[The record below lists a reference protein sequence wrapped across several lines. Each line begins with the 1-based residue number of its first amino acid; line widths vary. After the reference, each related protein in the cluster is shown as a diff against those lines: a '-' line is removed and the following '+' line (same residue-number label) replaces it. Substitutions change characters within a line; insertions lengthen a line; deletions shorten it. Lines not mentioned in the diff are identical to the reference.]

1 MSYIIGRN
9 SAGGGGTSTTPTW
22 SQVRNKPFESIDN
35 ETLVVDGNGVMSAV
49 GGGSTDTVAWGDVTS
64 KPFNTI
70 DTTTGLTIVD
80 GTLMLET
87 LDHVATIDY
96 VDGEINGITA
106 TLESDYALKSEIP
119 DVSDFITASDLT
131 PYAESADLA
140 AVATSGDYEDL
151 SNKPTIPTVPTN
163 VSSFTNDAGY
173 VTSAVTTGLA
183 TEAYVNAATTALN
196 IPDAVSVSQTLQS
209 GTAIA
214 DITVGDT
221 TTTLYA
227 PAGGGSAPTPN
238 WNATSGQD
246 GFIMNKPKI
255 QAGSL
260 NGTIIGTGG
269 ASGNSAIG
277 MGNNVYAKGLNA
289 IVIGKDIMNNYVG
302 QYSSDP
308 NMFFGDGV
316 NPYTTSPAVPT
327 MYRGYKNLNWNDISN
342 PQVNYLDLL
351 GNGTSANARSNAEAT
366 DWDGNKYLAGNIYV
380 GVTNWANP
388 TTGAACIPPQAD
400 FDWAEANGYVIN
412 NSDDGSVDWAQDII
426 DNQSYDEWG
435 QPEYTGEID
444 TVYAF
449 KYYINHTIHNES
461 TGEDDEYDGY
471 YWGCVSADPVPNPNY
486 NVDPNSEEPEEEP
499 EP

>member
-1 MSYIIGRN
+1 MDNLSFLLGLN
-9 SAGGGGTSTTPTW
+9 ANNGGGGGGSTPTW
-22 SQVRNKPFESIDN
+22 SEVTGKPF
-35 ETLVVDGNGVMSAV
+35 
-49 GGGSTDTVAWGDVTS
+49 STV
-64 KPFNTI
+64 
-70 DTTTGLTIVD
+70 DTTNGLTIVD

-96 VDGEINGITA
+96 VDTQINGVTS
-106 TLESDYALKSEIP
+106 TLETDYALKSEIP
-119 DVSDFITASDLT
+119 DVSDFITASALT

-140 AVATSGDYEDL
+140 TVATSGDYEDL

-214 DITVGDT
+214 DITIGDT

-227 PAGGGSAPTPN
+227 PAGGSGGSSDWADIT
-238 WNATSGQD
+238 
-246 GFIMNKPKI
+246 NKPNI
-255 QAGSL
+255 GAGT
-260 NGTIIGTGG
+260 NGGIVEGNISGSGANTATGSY
-269 ASGNSAIG
+269 AHAE
-277 MGNNVYAKGLNA
+277 GNNTDATGAFSHAEGLNTIA
-289 IVIGKDIMNNYVG
+289 NGSHQHVKGKNNVANSFYADIV
-302 QYSSDP
+302 
-308 NMFFGDGV
+308 
-316 NPYTTSPAVPT
+316 
-327 MYRGYKNLNWNDISN
+327 
-342 PQVNYLDLL
+342 
-351 GNGTSANARSNAEAT
+351 GNGTSSLARSNAEAT

-412 NSDDGSVDWAQDII
+412 NSDEGSVDWAQDII